1 MDPSGAG
8 TCAQIARQ
16 DANRKLDDIN
26 TMPVSHESGGTK
38 TFDPVDVETSK
49 HKKGWRKIVRNFTPS
64 YVIFF
69 HGIGINGK
77 TLRARTFATFFFF
90 LLTF

>member
-16 DANRKLDDIN
+16 DANRKVDDGI
-26 TMPVSHESGGTK
+26 TIPSSYESGGAK
-38 TFDPVDVETSK
+38 TFDPVDIEIAKQNT
-49 HKKGWRKIVRNFTPS
+49 GWRKIVRNFTPS

-69 HGIGINGK
+69 CVISI
-77 TLRARTFATFFFF
+77 
-90 LLTF
+90 